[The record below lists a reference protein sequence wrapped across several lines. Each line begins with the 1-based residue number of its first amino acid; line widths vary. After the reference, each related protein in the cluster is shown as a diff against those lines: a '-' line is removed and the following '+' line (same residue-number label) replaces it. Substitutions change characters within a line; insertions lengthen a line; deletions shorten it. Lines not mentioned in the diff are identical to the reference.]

1 MSISLTI
8 MPRARMGS
16 ELISHEAEGRM
27 GYYLRG
33 HEGKRNNNCFS
44 KIQLVGQKYRD
55 KITLASKTRFSDQI
69 VLVFKSGTFR
79 Y

>member
-8 MPRARMGS
+8 KPRARMGS
-16 ELISHEAEGRM
+16 ELISHEAKGRM

-33 HEGKRNNNCFS
+33 HEGERNDCFS

-55 KITLASKTRFSDQI
+55 KITLASKMRFSDQI
-69 VLVFKSGTFR
+69 VLVFKFGAFR